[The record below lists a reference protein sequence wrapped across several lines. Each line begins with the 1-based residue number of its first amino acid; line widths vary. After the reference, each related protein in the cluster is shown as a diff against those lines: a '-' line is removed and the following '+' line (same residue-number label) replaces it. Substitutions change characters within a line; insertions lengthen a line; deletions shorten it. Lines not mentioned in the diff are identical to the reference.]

1 MNAPW
6 TLAALFNLDTN
17 PGETRHFH
25 TEQPKIVKLT
35 TLLDKSKAAGRSSS
49 KL

>member
-1 MNAPW
+1 MNDSW
-6 TLAALFNLDTN
+6 TLAALYNLDTDL
-17 PGETRHFH
+17 GETRNFH